1 MSTLATVAALEA
13 ATAGP
18 LAEADAATLAALAAG
33 FDAKDAPTPEALAE
47 WWPECPDAVKAEAVE
62 RLRTLA
68 RIAEP
73 DAPRSLST
81 GADSRFTRGAS
92 FWTARRWKAPT
103 CSAAGPSIR
112 ARHGPPV
119 RG

>member
-47 WWPECPDAVKAEAVE
+47 WWPECPDAVKRKRWNGCGRWRESPN
-62 RLRTLA
+62 RTH
-68 RIAEP
+68 
-73 DAPRSLST
+73 PRSLST